1 MIRTKKEINEM
12 YTFVKLMSII
22 YKEMGADLFNNLQA
36 AIDQIGTEIEESE
49 QEIIDKYLF
58 ELQKNKQLNEI
69 IKDLKNGIKKTK

>member
-1 MIRTKKEINEM
+1 MIRIKKEINEM

-36 AIDQIGTEIEESE
+36 AIDEIEIEIEESE

-69 IKDLKNGIKKTK
+69 IKDLKKN

>member
-22 YKEMGADLFNNLQA
+22 YKEMGADLFNNLQD
-36 AIDQIGTEIEESE
+36 AIDEIEIEMEESE

-69 IKDLKNGIKKTK
+69 IKDLKKN

>member
-12 YTFVKLMSII
+12 YIFVKLMSII

-49 QEIIDKYLF
+49 QES
-58 ELQKNKQLNEI
+58 
-69 IKDLKNGIKKTK
+69 